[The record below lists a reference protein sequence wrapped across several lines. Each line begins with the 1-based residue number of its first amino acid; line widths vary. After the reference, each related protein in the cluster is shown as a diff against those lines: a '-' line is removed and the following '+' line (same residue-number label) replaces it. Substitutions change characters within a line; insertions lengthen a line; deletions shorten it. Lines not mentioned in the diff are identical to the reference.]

1 MRLQSVCHSLL
12 GLAACVAPGLAHAA
26 EPGFIVET
34 GSPAAQCPD
43 LAATRSA
50 VREHLGNLPLERVK
64 SWVAR
69 YTVAHDASSADD
81 YVVLVLRDEVGAIR
95 LERRIP
101 LAGEPCAT
109 VMQAIALVLER
120 YFRELQAPAS
130 AGEPVPPAPGLLP
143 VRPPAAE
150 AAATKAAEPALS
162 PSLQLALEGG
172 LALGSRTAV
181 FGLELG
187 GWFADWLY
195 ASFQPQLLLPPVGV
209 TIHDGEGQVR
219 GTAEVLELPLRATL
233 ALGRHTE
240 RLGWHVGPAVRLS
253 WRRASAKDLVVLVQ
267 GANEPGDSV
276 ATGWSLAAG
285 AGAGLTYWVLPMLGL
300 TTSLALDAQISET
313 QFQVQES
320 SGAGKTPLAL
330 VSPQGQVLLGL
341 AFGARP

>member
-1 MRLQSVCHSLL
+1 MRLKSVRHSLL
-12 GLAACVAPGLAHAA
+12 GLAAGVAPSLAHAA
-26 EPGFIVET
+26 EPGFSVET
-34 GSPAAQCPD
+34 GSPAALCPE

-50 VREHLGNLPLERVK
+50 VREHVGELSLESVK
-64 SWVAR
+64 AWVAR
-69 YTVAHDASSADD
+69 YTVTHDSSSADD
-81 YVVLVLRDEVGAIR
+81 YVVLVLKDEAGAIR

-109 VMQAIALVLER
+109 VVQAIALVLER

-130 AGEPVPPAPGLLP
+130 ASEPLPVALGPLPAPATASE
-143 VRPPAAE
+143 PAA
-150 AAATKAAEPALS
+150 AKGAEPASS

-195 ASFQPQLLLPPVGV
+195 ASFQPQLLLPPVGE
-209 TIHDGEGQVR
+209 TIHDAEGQVR

-233 ALGRHTE
+233 ALGRHAE

-267 GANEPGDSV
+267 GANSPGEPV

-300 TTSLALDAQISET
+300 TASLALDAQITET
-313 QFQVQES
+313 RFQVQES
-320 SGAGKTPLAL
+320 SGAGKTSLAS